1 MYFAMA
7 GISPFLEAP
16 TLFLIE
22 QLTAVSYNIP
32 LKWEPHGSVTT
43 WGEASML
50 LDHHVGFFK
59 HTFGLQRKGVV
70 QKLSDW
76 VTGTVTAEW
85 ENWVDAHSPN
95 ARMVLRSLLPSLL
108 YKSLLYALNK
118 RDVVPNMRSLLWGL
132 GVKRYPDQWWR
143 PAVHRLFHRFRLH
156 GVVGF
161 KTMMCWYQEGRQVL
175 SL

>member
-1 MYFAMA
+1 
-7 GISPFLEAP
+7 
-16 TLFLIE
+16 
-22 QLTAVSYNIP
+22 
-32 LKWEPHGSVTT
+32 
-43 WGEASML
+43 ML
-50 LDHHVGFFK
+50 LDRHMGFFK
-59 HTFGLQRKGVV
+59 HSFGLQRKGVV

-85 ENWVDAHSPN
+85 EKWVDAHSPN

-118 RDVVPNMRSLLWGL
+118 RDVISNMRSLLWGL

-143 PAVHRLFHRFRLH
+143 LALHRFFYRFRLH
-156 GVVGF
+156 RVVGF

-175 SL
+175 SV